1 MMVRDPFSGFGD
13 DTNSSVKFSLVSDR
27 GVIADWAYTPTINEH
42 AIPHSGRVVTQ
53 YGGQR
58 ALELET
64 GLLFD
69 DPHSFDIFNALQGQ
83 QATLRYAYGLTSDA
97 GGTAVAGLG
106 GVLYLTLPETL
117 LFRVAKVRRY
127 RDGHVACS
135 ATFKRTVE
143 PSAYY
148 GFALYGEDE

>member
-1 MMVRDPFSGFGD
+1 MMARDAMTGFGD
-13 DTNSSVKFSLVSDR
+13 GTNSSVKFQLVSDR

-42 AIPHSGRVVTQ
+42 PIPHSGRVVTQ
-53 YGGQR
+53 YSGQR

-69 DPHSFDIFNALQGQ
+69 DPRQFDIFNALQGQ
-83 QATLRYAYGLTSDA
+83 QATLRYAYGLTGNA

-117 LFRVAKVRRY
+117 LFRVVKVKRY
-127 RDGHVACS
+127 RDGHVACT
-135 ATFKRTVE
+135 ATFKRTVD

-148 GFALYGEDE
+148 GFALYGEDA